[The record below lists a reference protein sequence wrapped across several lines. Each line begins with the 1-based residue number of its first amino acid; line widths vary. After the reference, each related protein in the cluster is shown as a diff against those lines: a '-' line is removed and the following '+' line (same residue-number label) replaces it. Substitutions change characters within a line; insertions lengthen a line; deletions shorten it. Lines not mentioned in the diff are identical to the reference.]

1 MKNVF
6 FAVMALA
13 VSFTET
19 RAADSPAIVPMPQHI
34 AYATGEGAVLSAG
47 SRIAV
52 PGGAKALRSVAELF
66 VRDICR
72 EHGLRLKVSGISESG
87 IVLGIDPALRAEAYS
102 LDIGQGR
109 VAVTGGSP
117 SGLFYGLQSL
127 RQLIS
132 QYGMRLPAVHVEDE
146 PCFAYRGAMLDCC
159 RHFFTVDELKT
170 FIDILALHKLNRF
183 HWHLTDDQGWRIEI
197 RHYPG
202 LTKEGS
208 RRAETVLG
216 RNTNI
221 YDGIP
226 SGGYYT
232 QRQIRD
238 VVAYAAERFITVI
251 PEIEMPGHASAALAA
266 YPWLG
271 CAGEGYMVRTRW
283 GVFPEVYCAGKDSTF
298 EFMENVLAEVCEL
311 FPSEYIHIG
320 GDEADKASW
329 ATCPRCRTRMR
340 QEGLEDVD
348 GLQSYL
354 VHRVEVFLNGKGR
367 RLLGWDEILQGGL
380 APDATVMSWRGSEG
394 GIAAARAG
402 HQAVMTPNSY
412 CYLDYCQDDPT
423 REPAAAA
430 AFVTLE
436 KAYSLDPAPDSL
448 GVDVVPMILGVQGN
462 LWCEH
467 VPTGEHAEHMIWPRL
482 MAIAEVGWSLP
493 ERKDYDDFHAR
504 VLDAVAWMQ
513 ERGYHP
519 FDQKNAVGDRPESI
533 EPVLCLSTGKPVVY
547 HTPYSPKYA
556 AVGDGSLTDGLR
568 GDWNYGDGRWQGW
581 LDTDIDLVVDLGECC
596 SVKHIAADFMQGFYA
611 DIWMP
616 RAVEIS
622 VSNDNKAY
630 TMLATVENDVPFDF
644 RQDCYRTFGWTGESQ
659 GRYIRL
665 KAFHNGHPGG
675 WIFTDEII
683 VE

>member
-13 VSFTET
+13 VSFTEP

-159 RHFFTVDELKT
+159 RHFFTVDEIKT

-197 RHYPG
+197 RHYPE
-202 LTKEGS
+202 LTKVGS

-271 CAGEGYMVRTRW
+271 CAGEGYIVRTRW

-311 FPSEYIHIG
+311 FCVGIYPY
-320 GDEADKASW
+320 
-329 ATCPRCRTRMR
+329 
-340 QEGLEDVD
+340 
-348 GLQSYL
+348 
-354 VHRVEVFLNGKGR
+354 R
-367 RLLGWDEILQGGL
+367 RG
-380 APDATVMSWRGSEG
+380 
-394 GIAAARAG
+394 
-402 HQAVMTPNSY
+402 
-412 CYLDYCQDDPT
+412 
-423 REPAAAA
+423 
-430 AFVTLE
+430 
-436 KAYSLDPAPDSL
+436 
-448 GVDVVPMILGVQGN
+448 
-462 LWCEH
+462 
-467 VPTGEHAEHMIWPRL
+467 
-482 MAIAEVGWSLP
+482 
-493 ERKDYDDFHAR
+493 
-504 VLDAVAWMQ
+504 
-513 ERGYHP
+513 
-519 FDQKNAVGDRPESI
+519 
-533 EPVLCLSTGKPVVY
+533 
-547 HTPYSPKYA
+547 
-556 AVGDGSLTDGLR
+556 
-568 GDWNYGDGRWQGW
+568 
-581 LDTDIDLVVDLGECC
+581 
-596 SVKHIAADFMQGFYA
+596 
-611 DIWMP
+611 
-616 RAVEIS
+616 
-622 VSNDNKAY
+622 
-630 TMLATVENDVPFDF
+630 
-644 RQDCYRTFGWTGESQ
+644 
-659 GRYIRL
+659 
-665 KAFHNGHPGG
+665 
-675 WIFTDEII
+675 
-683 VE
+683 

>member
-159 RHFFTVDELKT
+159 RHFFTVDEIKT

>member
-1 MKNVF
+1 
-6 FAVMALA
+6 MALA

-159 RHFFTVDELKT
+159 RHFFTVDEIKT

-197 RHYPG
+197 RHYPE
-202 LTKEGS
+202 LTKVGS

>member
-159 RHFFTVDELKT
+159 RHFFTVDEIKT

-202 LTKEGS
+202 LTKGGS

-226 SGGYYT
+226 SG
-232 QRQIRD
+232 RIL
-238 VVAYAAERFITVI
+238 YAAT
-251 PEIEMPGHASAALAA
+251 
-266 YPWLG
+266 
-271 CAGEGYMVRTRW
+271 
-283 GVFPEVYCAGKDSTF
+283 
-298 EFMENVLAEVCEL
+298 
-311 FPSEYIHIG
+311 
-320 GDEADKASW
+320 
-329 ATCPRCRTRMR
+329 
-340 QEGLEDVD
+340 
-348 GLQSYL
+348 
-354 VHRVEVFLNGKGR
+354 
-367 RLLGWDEILQGGL
+367 
-380 APDATVMSWRGSEG
+380 
-394 GIAAARAG
+394 
-402 HQAVMTPNSY
+402 NS
-412 CYLDYCQDDPT
+412 
-423 REPAAAA
+423 
-430 AFVTLE
+430 
-436 KAYSLDPAPDSL
+436 
-448 GVDVVPMILGVQGN
+448 
-462 LWCEH
+462 
-467 VPTGEHAEHMIWPRL
+467 
-482 MAIAEVGWSLP
+482 
-493 ERKDYDDFHAR
+493 
-504 VLDAVAWMQ
+504 
-513 ERGYHP
+513 
-519 FDQKNAVGDRPESI
+519 
-533 EPVLCLSTGKPVVY
+533 
-547 HTPYSPKYA
+547 
-556 AVGDGSLTDGLR
+556 
-568 GDWNYGDGRWQGW
+568 
-581 LDTDIDLVVDLGECC
+581 
-596 SVKHIAADFMQGFYA
+596 
-611 DIWMP
+611 
-616 RAVEIS
+616 
-622 VSNDNKAY
+622 
-630 TMLATVENDVPFDF
+630 
-644 RQDCYRTFGWTGESQ
+644 
-659 GRYIRL
+659 
-665 KAFHNGHPGG
+665 
-675 WIFTDEII
+675 
-683 VE
+683 

>member
-13 VSFTET
+13 VSFTEP

-102 LDIGQGR
+102 LDISQGR

-159 RHFFTVDELKT
+159 RHFFTVDEIKT

-423 REPAAAA
+423 REPPAAA

-448 GVDVVPMILGVQGN
+448 GVDVVPMILSVQGN

-568 GDWNYGDGRWQGW
+568 GDWNYGAGRWQGW